1 MFIERPMS
9 PLEYLADEA
18 DARRSFFLPRGDA
31 LRRRRSVLPRR
42 QRDQLPGLPA
52 AASRSRFPC
61 RYGMR

>member
-18 DARRSFFLPRGDA
+18 DARRSFFA
-31 LRRRRSVLPRR
+31 TRRRSVLPRR
-42 QRDQLPGLPA
+42 QRDRLPGLPA